1 MVLRPEKCELF
12 HRQVRYVGRLVSAEG
27 VHIDPRDLEV
37 AQSLKAKTPHTVG
50 DVIRLLGFLSYY
62 RSYSQDFSRIAKP
75 LYELLK
81 VKPGLSTVQLH
92 HTKSK
97 GPQLSS
103 KAPVVWIS
111 EHQGAL
117 EHLLSRLTNPPV
129 LAYPDFSLPFQLHT
143 DASEHGLGAVLY
155 QHQDCKLRVIGYG
168 SRMLTLAERNYH
180 LHSGKLEFL
189 ALKWAVYEKFRDYL
203 YYAPSFTI
211 YTDNNLLTYVM
222 SSAKLNT
229 VGHRWVGELSDF
241 RFEIK
246 YRPGKT
252 NIDADTLS
260 HMPLNIDKYVKECT
274 VELSQEVV
282 QATWNGTK
290 AAQEQ
295 DVAWVSALALTT
307 NANQEP
313 PAPIPTISKE
323 ELARAQREDQA
334 VGEIIK
340 LKETDAV
347 LTSDTRKT
355 VNRAARKL
363 FHEWSRLY
371 LSDGLLYRC
380 TSERQQVV
388 LPARYRPM
396 VLRYL
401 HDDMGHIDTE
411 RVLSLARV
419 RFYWPYMAKEVEEYV
434 TRKCPCIK

>member
-1 MVLRPEKCELF
+1 
-12 HRQVRYVGRLVSAEG
+12 
-27 VHIDPRDLEV
+27 
-37 AQSLKAKTPHTVG
+37 
-50 DVIRLLGFLSYY
+50 
-62 RSYSQDFSRIAKP
+62 
-75 LYELLK
+75 
-81 VKPGLSTVQLH
+81 
-92 HTKSK
+92 
-97 GPQLSS
+97 
-103 KAPVVWIS
+103 
-111 EHQGAL
+111 
-117 EHLLSRLTNPPV
+117 
-129 LAYPDFSLPFQLHT
+129 
-143 DASEHGLGAVLY
+143 
-155 QHQDCKLRVIGYG
+155 
-168 SRMLTLAERNYH
+168 
-180 LHSGKLEFL
+180 
-189 ALKWAVYEKFRDYL
+189 
-203 YYAPSFTI
+203 
-211 YTDNNLLTYVM
+211 
-222 SSAKLNT
+222 
-229 VGHRWVGELSDF
+229 
-241 RFEIK
+241 
-246 YRPGKT
+246 
-252 NIDADTLS
+252 
-260 HMPLNIDKYVKECT
+260 MPLNIDKYVKECT

-347 LTSDTRKT
+347 LTSDMRKT

-371 LSDGLLYRC
+371 LSDGLLYRH

-401 HDDMGHIDTE
+401 HDDMGYIDME
-411 RVLSLARV
+411 RVLSLARE